1 MLHFLRL
8 TIARSIPF
16 ILRRF
21 VPNRIYKHLYFQGI
35 FQMRYKGRKLGKIM
49 HSGTIV
55 ENDVYW
61 RGLDHGHEP
70 LSMCLWIEIVK
81 KKQPQLILDV
91 GANTGLYGVVAK
103 NVYPNASVH
112 FFEPAP
118 GAQNSIFTSLRANH
132 NYDGAWVHE
141 VFLSDETN
149 PRKKLFANSP
159 LDFSYV
165 YEGSRETH
173 SEISIEREVW
183 KLADLF
189 RSKFK
194 ELRAD
199 SIDLVKIDIEGHEF
213 RALKG
218 FEEYLTRNT
227 IFLIEVL
234 DDSAANELCNF
245 FSSSDYLFV
254 NIDDDSWAIDIQEEL
269 TKSLKWN
276 VLIVPKSKFSVVK
289 DILHSNI
296 VINL

>member
-1 MLHFLRL
+1 MLRFLRL

-16 ILRRF
+16 NARRF

-35 FQMRYKGRKLGKIM
+35 FQMRYKGRKLGKFM

-55 ENDVYW
+55 ENVVYW

-81 KKQPQLILDV
+81 NMQPKLILDI

-103 NVYPNASVH
+103 SVNPNSSVH

-118 GAQNSIFTSLRANH
+118 AAQKSIFTSLRVNH
-132 NYDGAWVHE
+132 IYDGVWVHE
-141 VFLSDETN
+141 VFLSDETD

-165 YEGSRETH
+165 YEGRQGNTD
-173 SEISIEREVW
+173 EISIEREVW

-189 RSKFK
+189 NSKHQ
-194 ELRAD
+194 ELRTD

-218 FEEYLTRNT
+218 FENYLSKNT

-234 DDSAANELCNF
+234 DDSAANSLRNF
-245 FSSSDYLFV
+245 FSPSDYLFV
-254 NIDDDSWAIDIQEEL
+254 NIDDNACTMKIQEEL
-269 TKSLKWN
+269 TRSFKWN
-276 VLIVPKSKFSVVK
+276 ILIVPRSKFS
-289 DILHSNI
+289 I
-296 VINL
+296 VEKTLIDNRKS

>member
-1 MLHFLRL
+1 MMLHFLRL

-81 KKQPQLILDV
+81 KMQPQLILDI

-118 GAQNSIFTSLRANH
+118 AAQNSIFTSLRANH
-132 NYDGAWVHE
+132 IYDGAWVHE

-159 LDFSYV
+159 LDFSHV
-165 YEGSRETH
+165 YEGKQGNTN
-173 SEISIEREVW
+173 EISIEREVW

-189 RSKFK
+189 NSKHP
-194 ELRAD
+194 ELRTE

-218 FEEYLTRNT
+218 FENYLSKDT
-227 IFLIEVL
+227 IYLIEVL
-234 DDSAANELCNF
+234 DDSAANSLCNL
-245 FSSSDYLFV
+245 FSPSDYLFV
-254 NIDDDSWAIDIQEEL
+254 NLDDNTCTMKIQEEL
-269 TKSLKWN
+269 TRSFKWN
-276 VLIVPKSKFSVVK
+276 ILIVPRSKFSIVEK
-289 DILHSNI
+289 ILIDNRNS
-296 VINL
+296 

>member
-1 MLHFLRL
+1 
-8 TIARSIPF
+8 
-16 ILRRF
+16 
-21 VPNRIYKHLYFQGI
+21 
-35 FQMRYKGRKLGKIM
+35 MRYKKKKLGLYK
-49 HSGTIV
+49 HSGTII

-61 RGLDHGHEP
+61 RGLDCGHEP
-70 LSMCLWIEIVK
+70 LSMSLWIEIVK
-81 KKQPQLILDV
+81 RMQPKLILDV

-103 NVYPNASVH
+103 ILNPLALVH
-112 FFEPAP
+112 FFEPASA
-118 GAQNSIFTSLRANH
+118 AQTSIRQSLKANQIK
-132 NYDGAWVHE
+132 DGAFIHE
-141 VFLSDETN
+141 VFLSDETES
-149 PRKKLFANSP
+149 RKKLFVNSP
-159 LDFSYV
+159 LDLDYI

-173 SEISIEREVW
+173 CEISIEREVW

-194 ELRAD
+194 ELRAY

-234 DDSAANELCNF
+234 DDSAANKLRNF

-254 NIDDDSWAIDIQEEL
+254 NIDDDSWTIDIQEEL

-289 DILHSNI
+289 DILLSNI
-296 VINL
+296 AINF